1 MLQYLL
7 IGAFVKRL
15 LRGGFRRLLRWGFR
29 LVLMGVILWI
39 TIYGI
44 THKVPLSPLVAT
56 TADNNR

>member
-15 LRGGFRRLLRWGFR
+15 VKRLLRWGFR

>member
-7 IGAFVKRL
+7 IGAFVK
-15 LRGGFRRLLRWGFR
+15 RLLRWGFR

>member
-15 LRGGFRRLLRWGFR
+15 LRRLLRWGFR